1 MFPKLG
7 LWPALGLAFAVSLIV
22 SYFMT
27 PPVKNFAEKIGAM
40 DIPKD
45 GRRVHTRPIPR
56 MGGLAIIMGFVLAV
70 LLFVPVSNKVYGFVI
85 GDGRDNQ
92 GKISDSSYIGTGI
105 IG

>member
-40 DIPKD
+40 DVPKD
-45 GRRVHTRPIPR
+45 GRRVHDHPIPR

-70 LLFVPVSNKVYGFVI
+70 LLFVPTLAVGTLLFVTI
-85 GDGRDNQ
+85 VASIAGAFVML
-92 GKISDSSYIGTGI
+92 KLKLV
-105 IG
+105 